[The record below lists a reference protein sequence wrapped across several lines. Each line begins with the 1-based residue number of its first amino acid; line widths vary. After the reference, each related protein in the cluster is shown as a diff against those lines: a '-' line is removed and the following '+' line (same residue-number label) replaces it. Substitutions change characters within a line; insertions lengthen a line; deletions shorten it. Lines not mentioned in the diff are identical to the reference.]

1 MSSGSVAEQMPVIL
15 DILSKKLG
23 VTRGELRQMA
33 TDGKLNSDVLLM
45 LSGDFSELDDQATKL
60 PRTVAQA
67 SDALMN
73 NLGVAADA
81 LNDKLGLS
89 QVAKSIDG
97 VSQALDYWTKRLNG
111 TTTEVDE
118 LGRQLSIQNGTLQRQ
133 QAVYD
138 DLSDKTGMYGKYLQ
152 DQINKQKQ
160 RFQKLRIRL
169 TQCNTLPVWHNN
181 LPGIC
186 VPLQH
191 RLNNPC

>member
-1 MSSGSVAEQMPVIL
+1 MPVIL

-45 LSGDFSELDDQATKL
+45 LSGDFSELDAQATKL

-89 QVAKSIDG
+89 QG
-97 VSQALDYWTKRLNG
+97 
-111 TTTEVDE
+111 
-118 LGRQLSIQNGTLQRQ
+118 
-133 QAVYD
+133 
-138 DLSDKTGMYGKYLQ
+138 
-152 DQINKQKQ
+152 
-160 RFQKLRIRL
+160 
-169 TQCNTLPVWHNN
+169 
-181 LPGIC
+181 
-186 VPLQH
+186 
-191 RLNNPC
+191 